1 MNSHKTPRP
10 DAAYLVIGLAAT
22 GLLAAGVAGLV
33 STFLHRDAAGLIA
46 SALSF
51 GTLGWL
57 AGR

>member
-1 MNSHKTPRP
+1 MNGQKTPKP

-22 GLLAAGVAGLV
+22 GLAA
-33 STFLHRDAAGLIA
+33 TGLIA

>member
-1 MNSHKTPRP
+1 MNGQKTPKP
-10 DAAYLVIGLAAT
+10 DAAHLVIGLAAT
-22 GLLAAGVAGLV
+22 
-33 STFLHRDAAGLIA
+33 GLIA

>member
-1 MNSHKTPRP
+1 MNGQTPPKP

-22 GLLAAGVAGLV
+22 GLLAAGVTGLV
-33 STFLHRDAAGLIA
+33 STFLHRDATGLIA

-51 GTLGWL
+51 GTPGWL